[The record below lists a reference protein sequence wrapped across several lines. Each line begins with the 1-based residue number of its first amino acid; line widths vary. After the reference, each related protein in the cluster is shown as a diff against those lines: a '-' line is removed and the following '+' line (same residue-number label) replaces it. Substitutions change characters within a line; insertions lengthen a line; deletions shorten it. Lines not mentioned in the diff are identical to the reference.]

1 MKKRFFPVLFIVSL
15 LLFSC
20 KGLTEAL
27 VADVDAIRSN
37 ISLTFEI
44 TNDGMTFNW
53 TKPNH
58 LDSHAERYFIT
69 DNSSSSLS
77 SYYSLFCFRVPSSYQ
92 DSRYSDN
99 VSIGKNISSVTI
111 DEARIVCPVYFW
123 TEIDDTLYNL
133 GQFQPTV
140 TTAVTQIKNQIKLN
154 VDTTDIN
161 NLKFQWAI
169 PNNIDINPFRFII
182 SQDSNTKYE
191 SGHTFSCLV
200 VNSAYLDSC
209 FEDKVSIRR
218 NCYTV
223 QNNFKTY
230 DVVASSE
237 NPQDYYLWIQ
247 VEDGSWWNLGQFVV
261 RNAGGSQGGTST
273 TVTPDLTSIRSSIV
287 LSYSYT
293 NGGTVLTWTKP
304 TGLSSFAKY
313 FMISEDSSD
322 ICTTGGFTAKKVP
335 SEYQDTSYGDEISIK
350 ASLNSAMLTWK
361 VSTSQKLYLWVAD
374 SSENYYNLGQFT
386 ITSSDNITS
395 IRNQITISGDLEE
408 TGYYDSDGLVAWGLP
423 DTLTLNAMRFAVA
436 SDSSTYYS
444 SSTPS
449 NCKYVKSTYLDSAYS
464 DNMSIRP
471 NCYTNKS
478 GYNIYGIYL
487 QSPLT
492 SDSYLWVQIETGYWY
507 NLGKITYTA
516 SGSSQGS
523 TTTLEQTLTSIR
535 NSIDLTYSFTDGGT
549 KLTWT
554 KPTGLASITQY
565 FMISENP
572 DESATG
578 SLSCKR
584 IPSAYVDT
592 TRNDETSI
600 KASLNSVTLE
610 WKVKTSQ
617 KLYLWIYSTSGTYYN
632 LGQFTIPSSQI
643 TNIKSYIQID
653 CDIYDTGSFDP
664 NGYLFWKIPASYTLN
679 AMRFVVSSDSAS
691 SYSSD
696 ASFSCRRVESEY
708 CESFYDDNVS
718 IRPDCYL
725 TVSNWN
731 EYSIYLESQLTSGFY
746 LWVQI
751 EDGSWYNLGRI
762 TYL

>member
-1 MKKRFFPVLFIVSL
+1 MKKRFFPVLFLVSL

-69 DNSSSSLS
+69 DDSSSSS
-77 SYYSLFCFRVPSSYQ
+77 SSPISCFKVPSRYQ

-111 DEARIVCPVYFW
+111 DEARIACKLYLW
-123 TEIDDTLYNL
+123 TEIDYTYYNL

-140 TTAVTQIKNQIKLN
+140 TTAVTQIKSQIKLN
-154 VDTTDIN
+154 VDTTDIS

-169 PNNIDINPFRFII
+169 PNYLSINPLRFII
-182 SQDSNTKYE
+182 SKNDSSKQAANY
-191 SGHTFSCLV
+191 TFDCLV
-200 VNSAYLDSC
+200 IDSLYRDYC
-209 FEDKVSIRR
+209 FEDTVSIKR

-223 QNNFKTY
+223 QNSYKTY
-230 DVVASSE
+230 DVVASSK

-247 VEDGSWWNLGQFVV
+247 IEDGSWWNLGQFDV
-261 RNAGGSQGGTST
+261 RKAGGSQGGTST
-273 TVTPDLTSIRSSIV
+273 TVTPD
-287 LSYSYT
+287 
-293 NGGTVLTWTKP
+293 
-304 TGLSSFAKY
+304 
-313 FMISEDSSD
+313 
-322 ICTTGGFTAKKVP
+322 
-335 SEYQDTSYGDEISIK
+335 
-350 ASLNSAMLTWK
+350 
-361 VSTSQKLYLWVAD
+361 
-374 SSENYYNLGQFT
+374 
-386 ITSSDNITS
+386 
-395 IRNQITISGDLEE
+395 
-408 TGYYDSDGLVAWGLP
+408 
-423 DTLTLNAMRFAVA
+423 
-436 SDSSTYYS
+436 
-444 SSTPS
+444 
-449 NCKYVKSTYLDSAYS
+449 
-464 DNMSIRP
+464 
-471 NCYTNKS
+471 
-478 GYNIYGIYL
+478 
-487 QSPLT
+487 
-492 SDSYLWVQIETGYWY
+492 
-507 NLGKITYTA
+507 
-516 SGSSQGS
+516 
-523 TTTLEQTLTSIR
+523 LTSIR

-643 TNIKSYIQID
+643 TNIKNYIQIEGD
-653 CDIYDTGSFDP
+653 KNNIGSFDP

-696 ASFSCRRVESEY
+696 TSFSCRRVESEY
-708 CESFYDDNVS
+708 RESFYDDNVS

-731 EYSIYLESQLTSGFY
+731 EYSIYLESQLTSGYY